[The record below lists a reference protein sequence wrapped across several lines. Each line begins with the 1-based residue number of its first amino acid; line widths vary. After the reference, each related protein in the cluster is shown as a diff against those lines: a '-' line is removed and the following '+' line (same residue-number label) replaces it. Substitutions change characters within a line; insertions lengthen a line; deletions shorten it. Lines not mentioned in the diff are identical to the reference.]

1 MVNFRQ
7 HYVSPPKLSTFGGFE
22 DRTAAGISGLRR
34 LQSRRVRGAQAK
46 RLSSPARCCGWEIGN
61 QCEQVY
67 ELSDFAIKY
76 LVIRLLIMI
85 CIVGCGMKPA
95 GAIPHRAKFGPAGQ
109 GSAVDRA
116 AWESAWGK
124 RERWEGAK
132 ARTAFPQSRP
142 ELAPAAAVGGFC
154 GGASCPDGIQF
165 LVSVLL
171 GPGQSTS
178 LLSAGGGG
186 MSFFAAP
193 LSLSLLTFHTRGRF
207 PGRSCVFAGD
217 LPCQRLIS
225 WKVGAFSGEPSMLE
239 AVFMEGRRFFIGT
252 FHVGG

>member
-1 MVNFRQ
+1 MVNCRQ
-7 HYVSPPKLSTFGGFE
+7 HYVSPPKSSTFGGFE

-109 GSAVDRA
+109 GSAGDGACGRGRKRGRPFPRA
-116 AWESAWGK
+116 ARSLRQPPQLAGSA
-124 RERWEGAK
+124 AAPP
-132 ARTAFPQSRP
+132 ARTEF
-142 ELAPAAAVGGFC
+142 
-154 GGASCPDGIQF
+154 
-165 LVSVLL
+165 
-171 GPGQSTS
+171 
-178 LLSAGGGG
+178 
-186 MSFFAAP
+186 SFWSP
-193 LSLSLLTFHTRGRF
+193 TF
-207 PGRSCVFAGD
+207 
-217 LPCQRLIS
+217 
-225 WKVGAFSGEPSMLE
+225 
-239 AVFMEGRRFFIGT
+239 
-252 FHVGG
+252 

>member
-1 MVNFRQ
+1 MFSREKSGRSCYYLWLSFASITCRRRNQ
-7 HYVSPPKLSTFGGFE
+7 APP
-22 DRTAAGISGLRR
+22 AATIAPGPGSSSQKALLPGALLRM
-34 LQSRRVRGAQAK
+34 GT
-46 RLSSPARCCGWEIGN
+46 GN

-154 GGASCPDGIQF
+154 GGAPCPDGIQF
-165 LVSVLL
+165 LVPDLL

-186 MSFFAAP
+186 MSFFAASAQP
-193 LSLSLLTFHTRGRF
+193 ISS
-207 PGRSCVFAGD
+207 D
-217 LPCQRLIS
+217 LPC
-225 WKVGAFSGEPSMLE
+225 
-239 AVFMEGRRFFIGT
+239 
-252 FHVGG
+252 

>member
-7 HYVSPPKLSTFGGFE
+7 HFVSPPKSSTFGGFE

-34 LQSRRVRGAQAK
+34 LQSRRVRGAQSK

-124 RERWEGAK
+124 GSVGRGRKRGRPFPRAARSLRQPPQLAGSAAAPP
-132 ARTAFPQSRP
+132 ARTEF
-142 ELAPAAAVGGFC
+142 
-154 GGASCPDGIQF
+154 
-165 LVSVLL
+165 
-171 GPGQSTS
+171 
-178 LLSAGGGG
+178 
-186 MSFFAAP
+186 SFWSP
-193 LSLSLLTFHTRGRF
+193 TF
-207 PGRSCVFAGD
+207 
-217 LPCQRLIS
+217 
-225 WKVGAFSGEPSMLE
+225 
-239 AVFMEGRRFFIGT
+239 
-252 FHVGG
+252 

>member
-1 MVNFRQ
+1 MEVIVVIIEYFFN
-7 HYVSPPKLSTFGGFE
+7 HSHT
-22 DRTAAGISGLRR
+22 
-34 LQSRRVRGAQAK
+34 
-46 RLSSPARCCGWEIGN
+46 
-61 QCEQVY
+61 
-67 ELSDFAIKY
+67 IKF
-76 LVIRLLIMI
+76 LVIKQVRAF
-85 CIVGCGMKPA
+85 CRVGCGMKPA
-95 GAIPHRAKFGPAGQ
+95 GAIPHRAKSDPAGQ

-154 GGASCPDGIQF
+154 GGAPCPDGIQF

-186 MSFFAAP
+186 MSFFAASAQP
-193 LSLSLLTFHTRGRF
+193 ISSDHPYQRPIPRKVLPFYRG
-207 PGRSCVFAGD
+207 
-217 LPCQRLIS
+217 
-225 WKVGAFSGEPSMLE
+225 PSILE
-239 AVFMEGRRFFIGT
+239 AVFMEGRHPFQGHLRCQG
-252 FHVGG
+252 

>member
-1 MVNFRQ
+1 M
-7 HYVSPPKLSTFGGFE
+7 SPPKSSTFGGFE

-109 GSAVDRA
+109 GSAGDGACGRGRKRGRPFPRA
-116 AWESAWGK
+116 ARSLRQPPQLAGSAAAPPALTELTPFQNKK
-124 RERWEGAK
+124 RRSVSQKHHNCSIWTRLAVLCPVD
-132 ARTAFPQSRP
+132 AFPR
-142 ELAPAAAVGGFC
+142 
-154 GGASCPDGIQF
+154 
-165 LVSVLL
+165 
-171 GPGQSTS
+171 
-178 LLSAGGGG
+178 
-186 MSFFAAP
+186 
-193 LSLSLLTFHTRGRF
+193 
-207 PGRSCVFAGD
+207 
-217 LPCQRLIS
+217 
-225 WKVGAFSGEPSMLE
+225 
-239 AVFMEGRRFFIGT
+239 
-252 FHVGG
+252 

>member
-1 MVNFRQ
+1 MWF
-7 HYVSPPKLSTFGGFE
+7 SSSTSSTTP
-22 DRTAAGISGLRR
+22 RT
-34 LQSRRVRGAQAK
+34 
-46 RLSSPARCCGWEIGN
+46 SS
-61 QCEQVY
+61 V
-67 ELSDFAIKY
+67 LLKF
-76 LVIRLLIMI
+76 LVIKQVRAS
-85 CIVGCGMKPA
+85 CRVGCGMKPA

-154 GGASCPDGIQF
+154 GGAPCPDGIQF
-165 LVSVLL
+165 LVPVLL

-186 MSFFAAP
+186 MSFFAASAQP
-193 LSLSLLTFHTRGRF
+193 ISS
-207 PGRSCVFAGD
+207 D
-217 LPCQRLIS
+217 LPCQRPFSRKVLRFS
-225 WKVGAFSGEPSMLE
+225 WGPSIPEADSQEGPAFLP
-239 AVFMEGRRFFIGT
+239 GT
-252 FHVGG
+252 FHAGG

>member
-1 MVNFRQ
+1 MALKNIHFCFKIRIFLFLRPTFHVLSGKIWKVLLLFVVNCRQ
-7 HYVSPPKLSTFGGFE
+7 HYVSPPKSSTFGGFE

-46 RLSSPARCCGWEIGN
+46 RLSSPARCCGWGPMWFSSSTSFYNSSYIK
-61 QCEQVY
+61 CFTIKFFVIKQVCA
-67 ELSDFAIKY
+67 SC
-76 LVIRLLIMI
+76 R
-85 CIVGCGMKPA
+85 VGCGMKPA
-95 GAIPHRAKFGPAGQ
+95 GAIPHRAKSDPAGQ
-109 GSAVDRA
+109 GRAVDRV

-154 GGASCPDGIQF
+154 GGAPCPDGIQF
-165 LVSVLL
+165 LVSVLV

-186 MSFFAAP
+186 MSFFAASAQP
-193 LSLSLLTFHTRGRF
+193 ISS
-207 PGRSCVFAGD
+207 D
-217 LPCQRLIS
+217 LPY
-225 WKVGAFSGEPSMLE
+225 
-239 AVFMEGRRFFIGT
+239 
-252 FHVGG
+252 

>member
-1 MVNFRQ
+1 
-7 HYVSPPKLSTFGGFE
+7 
-22 DRTAAGISGLRR
+22 
-34 LQSRRVRGAQAK
+34 
-46 RLSSPARCCGWEIGN
+46 
-61 QCEQVY
+61 
-67 ELSDFAIKY
+67 
-76 LVIRLLIMI
+76 MI
-85 CIVGCGMKPA
+85 CIVRCGMKPA

>member
-7 HYVSPPKLSTFGGFE
+7 HYVSPPKSSTFDGFE

-95 GAIPHRAKFGPAGQ
+95 GAIPHRAKSDPAGQ
-109 GSAVDRA
+109 GRAVDRV

-154 GGASCPDGIQF
+154 GGAPCPDGIQF
-165 LVSVLL
+165 LVPDLL

-186 MSFFAAP
+186 MSFFAASAQP
-193 LSLSLLTFHTRGRF
+193 ISS
-207 PGRSCVFAGD
+207 D
-217 LPCQRLIS
+217 LPYQRPIPR
-225 WKVGAFSGEPSMLE
+225 KVLRFCRGPSMLE
-239 AVFMEGRRFFIGT
+239 ADFMEGRRFFRGT
-252 FHVGG
+252 FHARGCFHGRSCVFHGDLPC